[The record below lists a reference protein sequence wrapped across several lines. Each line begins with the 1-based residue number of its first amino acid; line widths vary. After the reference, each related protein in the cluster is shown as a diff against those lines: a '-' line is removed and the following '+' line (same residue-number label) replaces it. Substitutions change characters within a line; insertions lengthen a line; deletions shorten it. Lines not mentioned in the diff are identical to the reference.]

1 MSTACILV
9 KVLDDQPTRPV
20 NLNKSKICGTTQLV
34 EFEKLIEDKEFKEV
48 HPMNYYFFINFNL
61 FQLEVGLTD
70 SQFKMKHAIMRLVL

>member
-61 FQLEVGLTD
+61 FQFI
-70 SQFKMKHAIMRLVL
+70 SA